1 MTFISHLSFMFV
13 LSIKK
18 IFIFISEFGETCNV
32 LYYYLLFAVG
42 PFRRRV
48 MDLIPNTTG
57 YSPRYVWL
65 RVHFESKLP
74 ILMQLWCIV
83 KSGSLRK
90 RVLCVRTR
98 YGKPELMAKTVHLQP
113 AQ

>member
-65 RVHFESKLP
+65 RVHFESKLK
-74 ILMQLWCIV
+74 IHIQTRIQLRAKQTAPLV
-83 KSGSLRK
+83 SKHYENEVTLR
-90 RVLCVRTR
+90 
-98 YGKPELMAKTVHLQP
+98 
-113 AQ
+113 